1 MPARAMGIGSGRPP
15 AEAASMFKDLLV
27 PVVLGE
33 VSTEAFEVACTLAA
47 HDGGR
52 VTGLVALSAVTP
64 VVGAM
69 NYFPEAVYDSL
80 REAVLEASD
89 SCPGLR
95 ACGAPLAVSTSG
107 ASACGGVGSASCR
120 DRGWAMGYV
129 L

>member
-64 VVGAM
+64 EIGRASRRERVCPYGLIS
-69 NYFPEAVYDSL
+69 AV
-80 REAVLEASD
+80 
-89 SCPGLR
+89 
-95 ACGAPLAVSTSG
+95 AVSLQKKSNKISY
-107 ASACGGVGSASCR
+107 A
-120 DRGWAMGYV
+120 YV
-129 L
+129 TTYIE

>member
-1 MPARAMGIGSGRPP
+1 MPSRAMGTGSGRPP

-27 PVVLGE
+27 PVVMGA

-69 NYFPEAVYDSL
+69 NYFPEAVYVSL
-80 REAVLEASD
+80 REAVTGPSERIPAPSDACLSRGDVARASPW
-89 SCPGLR
+89 SE
-95 ACGAPLAVSTSG
+95 S
-107 ASACGGVGSASCR
+107 
-120 DRGWAMGYV
+120 
-129 L
+129 

>member
-33 VSTEAFEVACTLAA
+33 VSTEAFELACTLAA

-64 VVGAM
+64 VVGALKH
-69 NYFPEAVYDSL
+69 FPEAVYDSL
-80 REAVLEASD
+80 REAVL
-89 SCPGLR
+89 
-95 ACGAPLAVSTSG
+95 G
-107 ASACGGVGSASCR
+107 ASARLLAQLDARLATRDVACVSHVAESLWLTPPGSS
-120 DRGWAMGYV
+120 V
-129 L
+129 LYRCHL